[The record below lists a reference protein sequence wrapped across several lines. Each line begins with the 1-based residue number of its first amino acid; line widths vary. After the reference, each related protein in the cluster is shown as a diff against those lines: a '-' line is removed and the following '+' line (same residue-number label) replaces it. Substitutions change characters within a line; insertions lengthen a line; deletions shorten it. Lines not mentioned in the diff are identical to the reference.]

1 MSAAGA
7 PQLPVHHMWG
17 STKFL
22 HSLSVSPLRFLTSSS
37 LFSCSLVSLPS
48 RNEASESVPFP
59 FSPELSRRSPS
70 SPFEWG
76 KWLSW
81 WGERSCSDISH
92 FLPSDQTCSTCLFV
106 PVPEILFS
114 SQPLLCHHVVI
125 VSQLHLIHCLFNGG
139 WITRS
144 SSTALG
150 RLDDELLQAAGT
162 SDGQQKMT
170 VDDCTFWGAGEQGS
184 HSGQLALHGRSLL
197 PMKQDG
203 CGGLPKKVLAFPSP

>member
-17 STKFL
+17 ILSYCS
-22 HSLSVSPLRFLTSSS
+22 HSVSVHLDSSHPPPSSVVPLSVFFPAEMR
-37 LFSCSLVSLPS
+37 LVSLCRFPLALNYQGDPHLHHS
-48 RNEASESVPFP
+48 SEASDYPDEERGVAQISPISFHPTRHVPP
-59 FSPELSRRSPS
+59 ACLS
-70 SPFEWG
+70 
-76 KWLSW
+76 L
-81 WGERSCSDISH
+81 
-92 FLPSDQTCSTCLFV
+92 FLKSF
-106 PVPEILFS
+106 

-150 RLDDELLQAAGT
+150 RLDDQLLQAAGT
-162 SDGQQKMT
+162 SNGKQKMT

-197 PMKQDG
+197 SIKQDG